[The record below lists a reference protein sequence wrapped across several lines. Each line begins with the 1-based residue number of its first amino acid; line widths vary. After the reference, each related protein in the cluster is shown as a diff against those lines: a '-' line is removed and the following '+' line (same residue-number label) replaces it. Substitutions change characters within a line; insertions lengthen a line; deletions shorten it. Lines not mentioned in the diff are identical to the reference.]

1 MDARRTLREIR
12 ILRTV
17 KHENI
22 LDLLNVI
29 YDESV
34 KDFEFGDIYLVTS
47 YMDIDLFR
55 IIRSGQDL
63 TDEHIKFIV
72 YQILK
77 SLKYLHSV
85 QIVHRDLKPSN
96 ILANEK
102 CEIKLCDFGLSR
114 QIEET
119 DEREQKKMQNE
130 QLTEYV
136 VTRYYRAPEI
146 MLSSHDYNKAVDMW
160 SLGCTMAELLTRTIL
175 FKNDSYVKLIKS
187 IFERL
192 GVPEEDELKFIT
204 NQNAKNFVNSLPKTP
219 QK

>member
-1 MDARRTLREIR
+1 VDARRTLREIR

-22 LDLLNVI
+22 LDLLSVI

-130 QLTEYV
+130 
-136 VTRYYRAPEI
+136 
-146 MLSSHDYNKAVDMW
+146 
-160 SLGCTMAELLTRTIL
+160 
-175 FKNDSYVKLIKS
+175 
-187 IFERL
+187 
-192 GVPEEDELKFIT
+192 
-204 NQNAKNFVNSLPKTP
+204 
-219 QK
+219 